1 MEHSSCCVNNSF
13 CNSPHNM
20 TGSAE
25 APPILDMVD
34 FKSRLNVKLASL
46 LFCLVNVLI
55 LILLFELLRFVT
67 IILFLWLS
75 HSRRD
80 AAEKNMLLIK
90 LPRRVDG
97 TNSGECKQFDGRSFV
112 LLKCSA
118 SNPSALSAF
127 IGYFLVWIS
136 VNCIEF
142 QVFFWLFFINNFR
155 FPYDISYIFITNHS
169 I

>member
-46 LFCLVNVLI
+46 LFCLVNVLK

-127 IGYFLVWIS
+127 
-136 VNCIEF
+136 
-142 QVFFWLFFINNFR
+142 FWLFFSMDFSQLHR
-155 FPYDISYIFITNHS
+155 ISGFFFGYFSLIIFVFHTTFHIYS
-169 I
+169 